1 MIKIS
6 KDQGQ
11 LTVAATFCLYALE
24 EINNSGNELKTV
36 NLQTKVILLPNMRA
50 RIWLLPLFEKKKNRV
65 YIQNVDTIDSGG
77 RLKK

>member
-11 LTVAATFCLYALE
+11 LTAAATYSSYALE

-36 NLQTKVILLPNMRA
+36 NLQTKVILSPNMRA
-50 RIWLLPLFEKKKNRV
+50 LAHFAFAV
-65 YIQNVDTIDSGG
+65 V
-77 RLKK
+77 